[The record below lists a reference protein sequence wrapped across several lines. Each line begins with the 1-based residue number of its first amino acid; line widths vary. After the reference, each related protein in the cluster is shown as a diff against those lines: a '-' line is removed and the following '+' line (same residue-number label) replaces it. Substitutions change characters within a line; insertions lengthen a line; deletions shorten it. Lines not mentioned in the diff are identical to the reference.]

1 MNISLLLI
9 IALALLLFLNFKLRF
24 MVSDPTE
31 LYLSKTSELR
41 NKIGSIINDPDYQIL
56 INSVPGQ
63 KNYSIKGDPPTL
75 TPFIIE
81 GDISKVETLREDFF
95 SLRKDTDELIDA
107 LNNYISIAKESQG
120 VYTPEKLDA
129 FLVYYNNM
137 LNNIIL
143 IKKYLEK

>member
-9 IALALLLFLNFKLRF
+9 ITLVLLLFLNFKLKF

-31 LYLSKTSELR
+31 LYLSQTTDLR

-63 KNYSIKGDPPTL
+63 KNYTISGDPPTL
-75 TPFIIE
+75 TPFITD
-81 GDISKVETLREDFF
+81 GDTSKVDSLKDDFPALLAETN
-95 SLRKDTDELIDA
+95 ELINS

-120 VYTPEKLDA
+120 VYTPEKLNA

-137 LNNIIL
+137 LNNIIV